1 MEGKRKGAAWCVCGG
16 LELSHGLLENVICD
30 GVVLQGVVVHNSFA
44 FAPAGRRAALFI
56 AEYFGEMAQR
66 PKARRFGD
74 FKHFLLRTLFH
85 AALGKFDTQV
95 GNPVAEIDMV
105 NSVDVFGEI
114 GAVGAKLVRQ
124 IFESQTR
131 LSESL
136 LLNPFI
142 DAFF

>member
-30 GVVLQGVVVHNSFA
+30 GVVLQGVVAHNSFA

-56 AEYFGEMAQR
+56 AECFGEMAQR

-105 NSVDVFGEI
+105 NSVDVLGEI

-131 LSESL
+131 LTESL